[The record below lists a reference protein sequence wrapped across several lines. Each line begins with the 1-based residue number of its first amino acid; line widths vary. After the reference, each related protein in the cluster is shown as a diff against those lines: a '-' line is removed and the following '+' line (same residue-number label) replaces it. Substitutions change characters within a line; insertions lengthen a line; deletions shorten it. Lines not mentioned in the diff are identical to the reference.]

1 MNIYPFKGYSNWYKG
16 NLHCHST
23 VSDGALPPKEVVD
36 LYHSNGW
43 NFLALTEHRIYTY
56 WQEFDRDDFIIIP
69 GVEISIEESER
80 PRCYHLVG
88 ISDGNASISHMERLD
103 SLLWYGPK
111 TVQDSIN
118 SLKEKGVQVFLCH
131 PVWSRTEFE
140 DFKDFEDYFG
150 IEIYNHGCEME
161 DRTGFSTIYW
171 DSLLRRGKK
180 IWGLAV
186 DDAHHRIKDELGGW
200 VMVKADRLTRKDII
214 SALLEGR
221 FYSSTGPIIY
231 DFGVEDGEVF
241 IECSPVKA
249 IHFVT
254 YEVRGKSYYADEGKL
269 LTSCR
274 YRIKGEELF
283 VRVECVD
290 KYGRIAW
297 TNPIFFK

>member
-23 VSDGALPPKEVVD
+23 VSDGALSPKEVVE
-36 LYHSNGW
+36 LYRSNGW
-43 NFLALTEHRIYTY
+43 NFLALTEHRIYTH
-56 WQEFDRDDFIIIP
+56 WQEFDSDEFIIIP
-69 GVEISIEESER
+69 GIEVAVDENER

-88 ISDGNASISHMERLD
+88 VSDGNITVPHMERLD
-103 SLLWYGPK
+103 SFLWYGPK
-111 TVQDSIN
+111 TVQDSID
-118 SLKEKGVQVFLCH
+118 SLKGKGMQVFLCH

-140 DFKDFEDYFG
+140 DFRDFENYFG

-186 DDAHHRIKDELGGW
+186 DDAHHRIKDHLGGW
-200 VMVKADRLTRKDII
+200 VMVKANKLTRSEII

-231 DFGVEDGEVF
+231 DFGFEDGEVF
-241 IECSPVKA
+241 VECSPVKA
-249 IHFVT
+249 IHFVS
-254 YEVRGKSYYADEGKL
+254 YEVRGRSYYADDSKL

-274 YRIKGEELF
+274 YKIKGEELF

-290 KYGRIAW
+290 EYGRIAW